1 MHLITRELLYLCLDN
16 GGDPNLPTTDAA
28 RTVFHLALVA
38 PVPDYQLI
46 QVNFNWGLEK
56 LYFVVS
62 LNKSYHF
69 KLSGCFNSF
78 EEVGGEIV

>member
-56 LYFVVS
+56 FYIVCLFKQELS
-62 LNKSYHF
+62 LQVKWLLLQF
-69 KLSGCFNSF
+69 
-78 EEVGGEIV
+78 